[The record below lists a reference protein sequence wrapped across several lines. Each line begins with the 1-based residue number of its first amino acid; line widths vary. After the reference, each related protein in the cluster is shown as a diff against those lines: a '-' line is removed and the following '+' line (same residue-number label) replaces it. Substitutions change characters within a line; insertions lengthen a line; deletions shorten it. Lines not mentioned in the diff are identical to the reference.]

1 MVVVVGMCGQT
12 RQLHE
17 NWREAASTRET
28 QFIRFASPHRPLRT
42 RPLDVGL

>member
-1 MVVVVGMCGQT
+1 MVVAVGMCEQT
-12 RQLHE
+12 QHLHE

-28 QFIRFASPHRPLRT
+28 KFIRFVSPHRPLRM